1 MICIKRVFTG
11 IVSLTTLAKRQFGGF
26 DLGAV
31 TSYTGN
37 DVRFRR
43 MRHLTLFLAVMF
55 FASNAVAAAR
65 ACMADLAGQEHVAVR
80 ALDAEGDEHLCPQSD
95 DAGRCLTHCT
105 QSYKSD
111 EQKFSADVPAVA
123 PAPFLAVLSTSFQAQ
138 PKLVIVTSAPPI
150 VGPALTIL
158 FRNFRN

>member
-1 MICIKRVFTG
+1 
-11 IVSLTTLAKRQFGGF
+11 
-26 DLGAV
+26 
-31 TSYTGN
+31 
-37 DVRFRR
+37 
-43 MRHLTLFLAVMF
+43 MRYLTLFLAAMF
-55 FASNAVAAAR
+55 FTSNAVAAAR
-65 ACMADLAGQEHVAVR
+65 ACMADLAGPEHVAVR

-111 EQKFSADVPAVA
+111 EQRFSADAHVIAVA
-123 PAPFLAVLSTSFQAQ
+123 PFLVALHVSFQAR
-138 PKLVIVTSAPPI
+138 PKLVVVASAPPI